1 MKKLFLA
8 ACAALSVL
16 LFAACSSNPGIEAGK
31 EFMKNPSVETFR
43 NYTAEV
49 ANLDDEEK
57 VEFEEWTEENKA
69 ELEEAV
75 MLILSGR

>member
-1 MKKLFLA
+1 MKKLFLF

-75 MLILSGR
+75 TQMLQSM

>member
-1 MKKLFLA
+1 MKKLFLF

-31 EFMKNPSVETFR
+31 VFLKTPTIENLRS
-43 NYTAEV
+43 YTAEV

-57 VEFEEWTEENKA
+57 LELEEWTGENKA